1 MKTLTR
7 ILVIISVTLS
17 VPAMANDYDG
27 VMKEAI
33 QKMYQSKTSQAYIEV
48 ANLFDRIG
56 SSEKDKWLPYYY
68 SAFCYTIMSTNTK
81 EPGMVDNYL
90 DKADEYLG
98 NAEHLNGNKVELLAM
113 RGFVAMLRISVD
125 PATRGQDY
133 SMKSVAYLQQ
143 AMQIDNKNPRVILML
158 GQMQYGTAQFFGS
171 GTEDACNMFRSAH
184 ELFKEEATKDL
195 GLNPSWGLSQVESML
210 TKCEG

>member
-1 MKTLTR
+1 MKALTR
-7 ILVIISVTLS
+7 ILVIISVAIS
-17 VPAMANDYDG
+17 VPLMAKDYDI

-33 QKMYQSKTSQAYIEV
+33 QKMSQSKTSQEYIEV
-48 ANLFDRIG
+48 ANLFERIG

-68 SAFCYTIMSTNTK
+68 SAFCYTLMSTNTK
-81 EPGMVDNYL
+81 EPDMVDTYL

-98 NAEHLNGNKVELLAM
+98 NAERLNGNKVELLAM
-113 RGFVAMLRISVD
+113 RGFTTMLRISVD

-143 AMQIDNKNPRVILML
+143 AMQLDNKNPRVVLML
-158 GQMQYGTAQFFGS
+158 GQMQFGTAQFFGS
-171 GTEDACNMFRSAH
+171 GTEDACNMFRAAS
-184 ELFKEEATKDL
+184 ELFKEEANKDL
-195 GLNPSWGLSQVESML
+195 GLNPSWGMPQVESML